1 MSPIIPDATPTS
13 SKHDDKDA
21 TAKKEDERNI
31 DTQAGADK
39 MGDVEK
45 GDAVDADNEAVVKAA
60 KAEGKTVLTGTVV
73 IVDGPD
79 IFEYEGMGLKVM
91 GGAQSEEGN
100 TYAIFEFDEDTL
112 ISGMGADGSARE
124 ETHDLIGLEHDLPKY
139 DEIEDTASQWKK
151 YEGQRICVVGDA
163 VFPSTG
169 LTGASV
175 GTNRCPRHC
184 Q

>member
-45 GDAVDADNEAVVKAA
+45 GDAVGADNEAVV

-79 IFEYEGMGLKVM
+79 IFEYEGMGPKVM

-100 TYAIFEFDEDTL
+100 TYVILELDEDTL
-112 ISGMGADGSARE
+112 ISGMGADGSARK
-124 ETHDLIGLEHDLPKY
+124 ETHDLIGLGPLLPIGTFDCLRGLTTNWQAIAQQTGDLPL
-139 DEIEDTASQWKK
+139 SS
-151 YEGQRICVVGDA
+151 GLQR
-163 VFPSTG
+163 
-169 LTGASV
+169 
-175 GTNRCPRHC
+175 
-184 Q
+184 